1 MHSGPGSVC
10 IHMCIHVCQNSET
23 NMRTGRSNGQVD
35 GSKAGVADKALLSLA
50 NMDVGSE
57 KGQGQQ

>member
-1 MHSGPGSVC
+1 MC
-10 IHMCIHVCQNSET
+10 IHMCIHVCQNSEM